1 MLAAEILPVAYF
13 PYGTGGSARIRRPVH
28 PVARWVAKANRSPP
42 ESIPRRRWSC
52 SCRASVAP
60 RHHTCPSTNCDQRLV
75 WLIGWNRLPGAA
87 FGREIEPG
95 REPERRFAAL
105 RRGLVA
111 PGRSGKSG

>member
-52 SCRASVAP
+52 SCGASVAP
-60 RHHTCPSTNCDQRLV
+60 RYHTCPSTNCDQRLV

-87 FGREIEPG
+87 FGAATEAG
-95 REPERRFAAL
+95 RGRGRMFAVL
-105 RRGLVA
+105 RQGLVA
-111 PGRSGKSG
+111 PDLSGK